1 MRLVVGAAPHGD
13 MAFARHQT
21 ETGPTMTDVLPCLR
35 ALISDPQRVSAL
47 APSSTALADLITSEI
62 TPASAPVIELG
73 PGTGVFTRALL
84 ARGVPREDLVLV
96 EAGAD
101 FARSLQLR
109 FPDVRILAID
119 RKSTRLNS
127 SH

>member
-21 ETGPTMTDVLPCLR
+21 ETGPTMTDVLPFLR

-47 APSSTALADLITSEI
+47 APSSTALAGLITSEI

-84 ARGVPREDLVLV
+84 ARRVPRDDLLLF
-96 EAGAD
+96 ETGAD
-101 FARSLQLR
+101 FRRPPHSR
-109 FPDVRILAID
+109 FPHSRTLAQD
-119 RKSTRLNS
+119 APS
-127 SH
+127 